1 MILDAVGIVCK
12 DLKQSQRFYGLLG
25 LQFQG
30 EGESPQHLEAKTP
43 TGMRLMLDSEE
54 LMKKIHPNFV
64 MPKSGAG
71 MTLCFKQDSVAEV
84 NSVYDTIVQSGFVGT
99 KAPYDAF
106 WGQRYASIQ
115 DPDGNPIDLFA
126 DLN

>member
-1 MILDAVGIVCK
+1 MILDAVGIVCG
-12 DLKQSQRFYGLLG
+12 DLKESQRFYNLLG
-25 LQFQG
+25 LQFQQAG
-30 EGESPQHLEAKTP
+30 GPEHVEATTT
-43 TGMRLMLDSEE
+43 TGLRLMLDSEA
-54 LMKKIHPNFV
+54 LMKKINPDFV
-64 MPKSGAG
+64 KPTGSG
-71 MTLCFKQDSVAEV
+71 MTLGFKQESVAGV
-84 NSVYDTIVQSGFVGT
+84 NEVYDTVIKSGFVGT

>member
-1 MILDAVGIVCK
+1 MILEAIGIVCG
-12 DLKQSQRFYGLLG
+12 DLNKSQRFYNLLG
-25 LQFQG
+25 LEFQKAG
-30 EGESPQHLEAKTP
+30 GPEHLEATTP
-43 TGMRLMLDSEE
+43 TGLRLMLDSET
-54 LMKKIHPNFV
+54 LMKKLNPNFV
-64 MPKSGAG
+64 KPVGSG
-71 MTLCFKQDSVAEV
+71 MTLCFKQDSVEKV
-84 NSVYDTIVQSGFVGT
+84 DQVYDTVVQSGFVGT